1 MSGPAVGREEG
12 RHLPRP
18 LGACPGTRGTP
29 RGWLLGRVAMPWG
42 QGLGWGECRVLIC
55 ASTRQSEPLGVGPGR
70 CVPTD
75 CAGEAMRLGGA
86 CDALSGV
93 PCGLAPRCWS
103 GVGLLTRCQCN
114 KERCP
119 LPSCGLFVPG
129 FPEASGLRP
138 YSILQSGKRKWKAW
152 GRGRE
157 GAGTG
162 FPHFL
167 PHASCWWCLCLLA
180 FLLSWVLV
188 VLGMKPRPSSQSYT
202 PDPQN
207 VCFSEDT

>member
-29 RGWLLGRVAMPWG
+29 RGWRPGRGAMPWG

-138 YSILQSGKRKWKAW
+138 YSILEWEAEMEGL
-152 GRGRE
+152 
-157 GAGTG
+157 GAGAGRCGNGVPTLPAPRFLLVVFVFVG
-162 FPHFL
+162 FPI
-167 PHASCWWCLCLLA
+167 
-180 FLLSWVLV
+180 
-188 VLGMKPRPSSQSYT
+188 VLGFGGARDETQALEPELHPRP
-202 PDPQN
+202 PEC
-207 VCFSEDT
+207 VFF